1 MKRVAILQS
10 NYIPWKGYFDLIAS
24 VDDFVFY
31 DDVQYTKND
40 WRNRNRIK
48 TPQGTCWLTIPVGGN
63 IKRRICDVTFSS
75 QRWRADHWKTLEQ
88 NYRKAAAFSE
98 IATWLKPLYLDSA
111 EISLS
116 ASNRAFVEAVCCY
129 LNIGTR
135 LSCSWDYPVVE
146 GRTERLVAICA
157 ALGASRYV
165 TGPAAAAY
173 LDASGLARHGIA
185 VEWFDYRGYPTYPQL
200 WGEFDHHV
208 TVLDLLFN
216 CGRSARKYMKSI
228 VP

>member
-40 WRNRNRIK
+40 WRNRNKIK
-48 TPQGTCWLTIPVGGN
+48 TPLGSCWLTIPVGGD
-63 IKRRICDVTFSS
+63 IKRRICDVTFRS

-98 IATWLKPLYLDSA
+98 IAAWLKPLYLDSA

-116 ASNRAFVEAVCCY
+116 ASNRAFVEAVCRY

-135 LSCSWDYPVVE
+135 LSCSWDHPVVE
-146 GRTERLVAICA
+146 GRTERLVAICG

-173 LDASGLARHGIA
+173 LDASGFARHGIA
-185 VEWFDYRGYPTYPQL
+185 VEWFDYRGYPKYPQL